1 MLVVGEATS
10 TGAPDRCVVHAGLNV
25 MAATAGEAV
34 TQVSE
39 VVTRALTVLRD
50 EGTDASDMR
59 TTNLT
64 VQDFFDQREQ
74 RATARIASYQLEV
87 TVRRPDDVG
96 RILGSLTEAVGES
109 FQIRG
114 LQLTLGDPEPL
125 RRTARRLA
133 VEDAQTKAAELA
145 EAAGVHLGAIL
156 SIEETTAPQAG
167 AGFGHAFGSM
177 ASAAGPMV
185 VPPVPLEPGMLS
197 VTSRVALTYAL
208 DD

>member
-1 MLVVGEATS
+1 M
-10 TGAPDRCVVHAGLNV
+10 AG
-25 MAATAGEAV
+25 TAGEAV

-39 VVTRALTVLRD
+39 VVTQALAALRD
-50 EGTDASDMR
+50 EGTAASDMR

-74 RATARIASYQLEV
+74 RVTARIASYQLEV

-96 RILGSLTEAVGES
+96 RILGSLTEAVGDS

-114 LQLTLGDPEPL
+114 LQLTLGNPEPL

-133 VEDAQTKAAELA
+133 VEDARTKAAELA

-156 SIEETTAPQAG
+156 SIEERTAPRPG
-167 AGFGHAFGSM
+167 TGFGQAFGST
-177 ASAAGPMV
+177 AGAAGPMV
-185 VPPVPLEPGMLS
+185 VPPVPVEPGMLS
-197 VTSRVALTYAL
+197 VTSWVALTYAL
-208 DD
+208 DE